1 MEPYCTESPTSS
13 SPACSIYNLCNNG
26 NPQLSNYM
34 CDTNRVFSSLCLDH
48 PFLGECGRVAAGFS
62 TPAAFKSC
70 LNGKAFS
77 LYSTATVQGIVN
89 AVCGSMG
96 GMTDCQSC
104 TAQAC
109 AEPLVS
115 ASNLCLDMDMSECA
129 PFWSWCDTEV
139 RSNAGALC
147 LPASERAGGAD
158 ACIATP
164 ASGSCA
170 SYTYPD
176 TEAAADIASLCASMP
191 DMPGC
196 SISTSC
202 AAGEVSGP
210 YCANFRILAT
220 LCTDMP
226 SMSGCKSYSALCAEG
241 TAVRQCTQQP
251 PIPGTPSWYASR
263 SSVFEACSSHYMD
276 GCSMCTQLKCPDPL
290 DTLSTICASMPDMR
304 ECAEYQSWCE
314 AVGPD
319 FKYYCDSSGT
329 GRFLPSM
336 LMYFHSRIEEVVL
349 WRSWL
354 PKTAGQY
361 VGTFIAVLMFGI
373 VSTAVRTLRA
383 CLVVHWTHR
392 RNTLGSPVVSSIYA
406 FASNQQAMEAGVKA
420 ALSGVSLTLD
430 YFNMLVAMTY
440 NIGLFIAVVLGYVL
454 GALLMSHIPDNY
466 ASMLHARAQRD
477 RPSHQP
483 TRESLPR

>member
-1 MEPYCTESPTSS
+1 M
-13 SPACSIYNLCNNG
+13 
-26 NPQLSNYM
+26 
-34 CDTNRVFSSLCLDH
+34 R
-48 PFLGECGRVAAGFS
+48 
-62 TPAAFKSC
+62 
-70 LNGKAFS
+70 
-77 LYSTATVQGIVN
+77 
-89 AVCGSMG
+89 
-96 GMTDCQSC
+96 
-104 TAQAC
+104 
-109 AEPLVS
+109 
-115 ASNLCLDMDMSECA
+115 
-129 PFWSWCDTEV
+129 
-139 RSNAGALC
+139 
-147 LPASERAGGAD
+147 ERAGGAD

-304 ECAEYQSWCE
+304 ECAEYQVGECRVSTTRSRVTPDEQGGRWARGPFLMLVRCRGVGPSWCE

-466 ASMLHARAQRD
+466 ASMLHARAKRQAFPPANAGESPKVTGVSTQHPYD
-477 RPSHQP
+477 ISIGSEMSAGGFKQP
-483 TRESLPR
+483 LYVDSEPEACC